1 MNFKIGQIVVAID
14 VSKTPLHCGSG
25 MYPCAICVSV
35 EPFVLVSE
43 SGDMMWTQHN
53 PDNFVAKGMADLA
66 VIRTAM
72 ERYFGS
78 KT

>member
-1 MNFKIGQIVVAID
+1 MFKIGQIIVPID
-14 VSKTPLHCGSG
+14 DYKTPLHCGSG
-25 MYPCAICVSV
+25 MYPYAICVSV

-43 SGDMMWTQHN
+43 SGDMMWSQHN

-72 ERYFGS
+72 ERYIGS
-78 KT
+78 QT

>member
-1 MNFKIGQIVVAID
+1 MFKIGQIIAPKND
-14 VSKTPLHCGSG
+14 SKTPLHCGSG
-25 MYPCAICVSV
+25 MYSCAICVSV

-43 SGDMMWTQHN
+43 SGDMMWSQHN

-72 ERYFGS
+72 ERYIDS
-78 KT
+78 QT